1 MHGLVNFCV
10 DGIKMMYL
18 SGGGV
23 TPPVALLFEYPFSLI
38 AVLPVT
44 DPFLLY
50 KWKHIPYSCMRSTC
64 PSECVNESIFYILN
78 PSKPDI
84 E

>member
-1 MHGLVNFCV
+1 
-10 DGIKMMYL
+10 MYP

-23 TPPVALLFEYPFSLI
+23 PPPLALLVEYPFSLI

-44 DPFLLY
+44 DPFLLC
-50 KWKHIPYSCMRSTC
+50 KWKHIPYSCMRNTC
-64 PSECVNESIFYILN
+64 PNECVNESIFDVLN
-78 PSKPDI
+78 PSKLDI